1 MFNYYSF
8 QDSGRCR
15 GYCFITFSSHEEAE
29 KALSKDKQHIGNRY
43 IDVAL
48 STASDEDTPKIGGK
62 DVVVPIDCH
71 CIFVK
76 GIPYDTTEEQVREVL
91 MYSLFQWCKE

>member
-29 KALSKDKQHIGNRY
+29 NSSSKDEQHIGNRD

-91 MYSLFQWCKE
+91 MYCVVQLFKE